1 MEEVTRLSI
10 QQGGQEGAIDMPAFV
25 ASPWATGVW
34 KPFATPDRRILLLS
48 IVLQLP
54 LALLL
59 GHSYDMRIFMATGY
73 LVGTGHDPYV
83 AQNLSAA
90 FPHISFHAMTAIGYP
105 PPWPLVLGLLYR
117 VSYAVV
123 PNVLVY
129 NLAIK
134 IPVIAATIGLAYLV
148 AALLQNLGAKPA
160 VARTVWV
167 FLLLNPAL
175 LYFGAAWGQIDV
187 IVALLSVSA
196 LALLYARR
204 WQSSAVVLAL
214 AVCFKPTA
222 LPILLV
228 AAAYLQRGSWR
239 QAVRYVAVFLAGA
252 LLFYVA
258 PFFVF
263 GWSRAPFLL
272 HWNSQVAMSGRMSLM
287 AVVRLFHAPLQMQ
300 QRWWLLGLVW
310 VPALAVGALA
320 LRRGDGGFE
329 DLLNKSTA
337 LVLIFFLT
345 RTWLAETNVLLLLPL
360 VLILTS
366 MGRLDR
372 RALWAVWI
380 LPLAFTLSCWSP
392 LRLLF
397 PAFPETMDKTLR
409 LTMHIQGAMLFVRAA
424 LVLAW
429 QVAGWW
435 IVVACLRSGPAP
447 AGEHAVEEL
456 AP

>member
-1 MEEVTRLSI
+1 MAASVS
-10 QQGGQEGAIDMPAFV
+10 
-25 ASPWATGVW
+25 SPWPAGAW
-34 KPFATPDRRILLLS
+34 QPFATPDRRILLLS
-48 IVLQLP
+48 IAVQLP

-59 GHSYDMRIFMATGY
+59 GHSYDMRVFMATGY
-73 LVGTGHDPYV
+73 LVGNGHDPYL
-83 AQNLSAA
+83 AQNLSAV
-90 FPHISFHAMTAIGYP
+90 FPHMNFHAMTAIGNP
-105 PPWPLVLGLLYR
+105 PPWPLVLGLVYR

-123 PNVLVY
+123 ANVLVY
-129 NLAIK
+129 NLALK

-160 VARTVWV
+160 VARAAWV

-187 IVALLSVSA
+187 IVALLSVWA

-204 WQSSAVVLAL
+204 WASSAVVLAL

-222 LPILLV
+222 LPIVLV
-228 AAAYLQRGSWR
+228 AVAYLLRGSWLP
-239 QAVRYVAVFLAGA
+239 AVRYAVVFVVAA

-272 HWNSQVAMSGRMSLM
+272 HWNSQVAQSGRMSLM
-287 AVVRLFHAPLQMQ
+287 AVVRLFHDPLQMQ

-310 VPALAVGALA
+310 IPALAIGALA
-320 LRRGDGGFE
+320 LRRGDGEFE
-329 DLLNKSTA
+329 DLLKKSTA
-337 LVLIFFLT
+337 LVLIFCLT
-345 RTWLAETNVLLLLPL
+345 RTWLAETNVVLLIPL

-366 MGRLDR
+366 MGALDR

-380 LPLAFTLSCWSP
+380 LPLAFTLACWSP

-397 PAFPETMDKTLR
+397 PSFPHAMDKTLR
-409 LTMHIQGAMLFVRAA
+409 LTMHIQGAMLYVRAA
-424 LVLAW
+424 LVIVW

-435 IVVACLRSGPAP
+435 IVVACFRRSPAP
-447 AGEHAVEEL
+447 AGEHAVEAA